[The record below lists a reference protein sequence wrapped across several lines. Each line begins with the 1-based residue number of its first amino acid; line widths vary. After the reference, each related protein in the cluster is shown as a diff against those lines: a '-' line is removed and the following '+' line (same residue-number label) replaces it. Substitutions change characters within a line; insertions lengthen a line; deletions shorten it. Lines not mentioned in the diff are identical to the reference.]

1 MKNKITR
8 IFFIAV
14 LSVISAS
21 NMIAYAQLSVQGKNA
36 NGEEYQYFYWYYSS
50 YSILDS
56 VQLRVDYISDFAVDT
71 IQGTRV
77 KEVSLLDVGKTT
89 SKFFHRQKFI
99 ADSLRK
105 TGATLNRQTDH
116 LFENVAYPLTF
127 FETIYKN
134 YPDGKITC
142 TGRVMTQDF
151 RYEEDMPI
159 FDWSISDS
167 TRIILGFT
175 CFKATCSFRG
185 RDYTAWFSPEI
196 PAMTGPWKFS
206 GLPGLILE
214 AYDSHKEYIFTAER
228 IYRTYDS
235 IDFPDMEYVKTTRD
249 KYTQAKKIFNTN
261 IRQAGRLFM
270 ANTGWQIVDDGKP
283 DAVSEMKYSFI
294 EKD

>member
-105 TGATLNRQTDH
+105 IGSTL
-116 LFENVAYPLTF
+116 
-127 FETIYKN
+127 
-134 YPDGKITC
+134 
-142 TGRVMTQDF
+142 
-151 RYEEDMPI
+151 
-159 FDWSISDS
+159 
-167 TRIILGFT
+167 
-175 CFKATCSFRG
+175 
-185 RDYTAWFSPEI
+185 
-196 PAMTGPWKFS
+196 
-206 GLPGLILE
+206 
-214 AYDSHKEYIFTAER
+214 
-228 IYRTYDS
+228 
-235 IDFPDMEYVKTTRD
+235 
-249 KYTQAKKIFNTN
+249 
-261 IRQAGRLFM
+261 
-270 ANTGWQIVDDGKP
+270 
-283 DAVSEMKYSFI
+283 
-294 EKD
+294 